1 MRAWIAGGG
10 GVAFRAALFTAV
22 PDWHGCWAN
31 CVSAGS
37 AQVWKVLSTGMEG
50 QRLLGFGGDF
60 TGSRGTWVQQL
71 KDEHWLHEMRQ
82 RHLDK
87 STDYHVLCATAY

>member
-1 MRAWIAGGG
+1 M
-10 GVAFRAALFTAV
+10 VA
-22 PDWHGCWAN
+22 WAN

-50 QRLLGFGGDF
+50 QRLLRFGGDF

-71 KDEHWLHEMRQ
+71 KDEHWQHEMRQ